1 MLFRLRHRKP
11 FSFSS
16 SINSKLTTPAT
27 RYMQANPNALTPF
40 IPNPSFSDPTFAS
53 CTSSSNSTTCAK
65 SWGLRVLASSS
76 IHIYGAGLYSFFDNY
91 GQECLKTESCQENMV
106 SIEGCGSDVYLWG
119 LSTKASTNM
128 VTVDGRGVVPQK
140 DNRDNFCSTIAVFE
154 GL

>member
-1 MLFRLRHRKP
+1 M
-11 FSFSS
+11 
-16 SINSKLTTPAT
+16 
-27 RYMQANPNALTPF
+27 
-40 IPNPSFSDPTFAS
+40 
-53 CTSSSNSTTCAK
+53 
-65 SWGLRVLASSS
+65 
-76 IHIYGAGLYSFFDNY
+76 
-91 GQECLKTESCQENMV
+91 KTESCQENMV